1 MEDMG
6 RYGCTAGNSGG
17 FQREEIYLQV
27 QSKYKEQ
34 YAANFVVL
42 HRKVIRFLGDFDLD
56 LERKLFNYQ
65 NVNMLQSSVNQAI
78 ITQQIL

>member
-27 QSKYKEQ
+27 QSEY
-34 YAANFVVL
+34 
-42 HRKVIRFLGDFDLD
+42 
-56 LERKLFNYQ
+56 NYQ
-65 NVNMLQSSVNQAI
+65 YVANLCRISLQSDSI
-78 ITQQIL
+78 CK